1 MEIVLNTMAQDMI
14 AFLITVWLPDQLTSE
29 TGLLSAMFQKQFQ
42 IYFQVQSKSY
52 CLLCLKPV
60 LSARFCFQRILT
72 FSNEKDNRSMV

>member
-42 IYFQVQSKSY
+42 IYFQVQSKS
-52 CLLCLKPV
+52 
-60 LSARFCFQRILT
+60 
-72 FSNEKDNRSMV
+72 